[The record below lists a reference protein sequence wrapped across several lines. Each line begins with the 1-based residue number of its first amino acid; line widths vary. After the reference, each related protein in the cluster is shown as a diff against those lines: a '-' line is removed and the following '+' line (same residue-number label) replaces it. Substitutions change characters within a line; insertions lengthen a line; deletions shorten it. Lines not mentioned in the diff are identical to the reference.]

1 MKNYWILL
9 LIIISHV
16 SCVQD
21 DEFSIP
27 EITCDDPNLTATKSV
42 DDMMKASGSSASKY
56 LEDDVLIGYV
66 VSSDEGGNIYKN
78 ISLVD
83 DSGKGFNISLDR
95 YDNYTSYEPGR
106 KVYIKLN
113 NLYTQVDFGAL
124 EIGDLYNNTQIGRI
138 PEIIIGDHL
147 LRSCEVVDEETLVN
161 KISISDIS
169 DKYLHTLIEFDNVQF
184 KDNEIGGNYYSSS
197 KDLGGATNR
206 IIVDELGYE
215 VIVRTSSYSDF
226 ANNPLPT
233 GKGKI
238 RGVLTRF
245 NTDYQLFM
253 RTENDISMNEPRS
266 SINRLGIDAL
276 KSRSEGAIDDN
287 YFIEGVVTLAPKG
300 GNITQRNIV
309 LQDETGGIVVRF
321 DNSVENKISEGNKL
335 KILIKDSK
343 LGSFADVKQ
352 ISDLS
357 FNGEIDGESIV
368 EVIEET
374 SSLPLPI
381 KVTLNELKTGN
392 FESVL
397 VEIEDVQFKTED
409 VDQIIS
415 GSRIITDCNTK
426 FTVYTRSLAS
436 FGSEKI
442 PNGSGKIIGIAS
454 SYYNEKQL
462 ILRNT
467 DWLSNLNGNRCK
479 EPEPLFYENFESISN
494 TGYDVYVN
502 LTDWYNIS
510 QIGGKEKWEAREYS
524 NNKYAQISAYNTDET
539 AMIVWLITPEI
550 DLNGSNNEILTFESK
565 DAYNNGDALEVFISS
580 DFTGNNLGSA
590 TWDKLN
596 AKIAEGSNSG
606 YASSFTSSGDVD
618 LSTYNGK
625 VRIGFKYSGGDPS
638 KTTTY
643 QVDEIKILGN

>member
-9 LIIISHV
+9 ITIISHI

-27 EITCDDPNLTATKSV
+27 EITCDDPNLVGSKSV
-42 DDMMKASGSSASKY
+42 EDMMKVSASTASRY
-56 LEDDVLIGYV
+56 EEDDVIVGYV
-66 VSSDEGGNIYKN
+66 ISSDEGGNIYKN
-78 ISLVD
+78 VSLVD
-83 DSGKGFNISLDR
+83 DNGKGFNISLDR

-106 KVYIKLN
+106 KVYVKLKD
-113 NLYTQVDFGAL
+113 LYTQVDFGAL

-138 PEIIIGDHL
+138 PEVIISDHL
-147 LRSCEVVDEETLVN
+147 LRSCDVVEEETLVN

-169 DKYLHTLIEFDNVQF
+169 DQYLHTLLEFENVQF
-184 KDNEIGGNYYSSS
+184 KDNEVGGNYYSSS

-226 ANNPLPT
+226 ANNPLPN

-245 NTDYQLFM
+245 NSDYQLFM
-253 RTENDISMNEPRS
+253 RTENDISMDEERT

-276 KSRSEGAIDDN
+276 KSRSEGSIEDN
-287 YFIEGVVTLAPKG
+287 YYIEGVVTLAPKG
-300 GNITQRNIV
+300 GNITERNIV

-321 DNSVENKISEGNKL
+321 DNSVENKIEEGNKL

-357 FNGEIDGESIV
+357 FNGSIDGENIV
-368 EVIEET
+368 EIVEENST
-374 SSLPLPI
+374 LPTPL
-381 KVTLNELKTGN
+381 KLTLTELKNGN
-392 FESVL
+392 YESIL
-397 VEIEDVQFKTED
+397 VEVDDIQFKTED
-409 VDQIIS
+409 VDQVIS
-415 GSRIITDCNTK
+415 GSRVVTDCSIK

-436 FGSEKI
+436 FGNQKI
-442 PNGSGKIIGIAS
+442 PNGSGKIVGIAS
-454 SYYNEKQL
+454 SYYAEKQI
-462 ILRNT
+462 ILRGT
-467 DWLSNLNGNRCK
+467 DWFSNLSGNRCK

-502 LTDWYNIS
+502 LTDWYNLN
-510 QIGGKEKWEAREYS
+510 QTGGEEKWEAREYS
-524 NNKYAQISAYNTDET
+524 SNKYAQISAYNTAET
-539 AMIVWLITPEI
+539 SMVAWLITPEI
-550 DLNGSNNEILTFESK
+550 DLNGSNNEVLTFDTK
-565 DAYNNGDALEVFISS
+565 DAYNNGDALEVFISN
-580 DFTGNNLGSA
+580 DFNGNNVGSA
-590 TWDKLN
+590 TWDKLDVQI
-596 AKIAEGSNSG
+596 AKGSNSS
-606 YASSFTSSGDVD
+606 YASSFTSSGEIDI
-618 LSTYNGK
+618 SSYSGK
-625 VRIGFKYSGGDPS
+625 VRIGFKYSGADPS

-643 QVDEIKILGN
+643 QVDEIKVLGN